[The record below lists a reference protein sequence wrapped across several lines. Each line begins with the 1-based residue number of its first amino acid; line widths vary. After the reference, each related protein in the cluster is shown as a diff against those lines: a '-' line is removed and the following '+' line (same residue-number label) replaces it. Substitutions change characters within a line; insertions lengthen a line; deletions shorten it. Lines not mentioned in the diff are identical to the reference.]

1 MKKSI
6 LVMLSIFLVGSL
18 LFVPTL
24 VKKVQSAIRK
34 PYFLLV
40 SIDACR
46 ADYLDLVEM
55 PNLKILSSSGATF
68 SNAWVGQLR
77 NDTPPG
83 HTTMATGAFPKN
95 DGILG
100 FSWKDPKTNKVVN
113 VTSWEAV
120 TAGLMTKTI
129 QQSGCSSIG
138 SIVKSTYPDAKVV
151 AISSNKYYAATAL
164 GAQSADYI
172 IFNKNDKTSDKKTKG
187 AKTLELAGV
196 KGYMPPRSLLEDP
209 SFKRPI
215 KNLTDGDT
223 WATDVAIR
231 MIELIK
237 PQVLLLNLP
246 LVDEAGHAS
255 GGITKMEV
263 MAPILKNIDLQLG
276 KLIEA
281 YKKAGIFDQTLFVV
295 TSDHGMT
302 PRLKTIDDTILK
314 NILIGQV
321 AFPGGRAD
329 YYLNNPENAWFIAEM
344 ISAYKIDGIDAVYYK
359 TTNEKGAYVYN
370 PTVTSTE
377 ALSKDLIS
385 CFRYLGAT
393 YASAKSPDLII
404 ITKENWKFGNS
415 KMVGDHG
422 QATWDNQH
430 IPLVIAGPGVKSG
443 WTSEG
448 CARLVDIA
456 PTVITLLGLKPDK
469 MDGIVLA
476 DIMQR
481 PLSKDLEKLTI
492 LNQWLKP
499 LMQAFKDLSLKNK

>member
-1 MKKSI
+1 MKKII
-6 LVMLSIFLVGSL
+6 LMVMSVFLLGSL
-18 LFVPTL
+18 MFVPSSI
-24 VKKVQSAIRK
+24 KRVQSAGYK
-34 PYFLLV
+34 PYVLV
-40 SIDACR
+40 ISVDACR
-46 ADYLDLVEM
+46 ADYLDQVDM
-55 PNLKILSSSGATF
+55 PNFKILASSGSTF

-83 HTTMATGAFPKN
+83 HTTIATGSFPKN

-129 QQSGCSSIG
+129 QQSGCTSIG
-138 SIVKSTYPDAKVV
+138 SIVKSSYPDAKVV
-151 AISSNKYYAATAL
+151 AISSNKYYAAAAL

-172 IFNKNDKTSDKKTKG
+172 IFNKNDKSSDKKTKG

-196 KGYMPPRSLLEDP
+196 KGFMPPQLLLDDP
-209 SFKRPI
+209 SFKRSI
-215 KNLTDGDT
+215 KNPTDGDT

-231 MIELIK
+231 ILELVK
-237 PQVLLLNLP
+237 PQVILLNLP
-246 LVDEAGHAS
+246 LTDEAGHAS

-263 MAPILKNIDLQLG
+263 MSPVLKNVDVQLG
-276 KLIEA
+276 KLIDA

-314 NILIGQV
+314 NILTGQV

-329 YYLNNPENAWFIAEM
+329 YYLNIPGNAWFIAEM
-344 ISAYKIDGIDAVYYK
+344 ISAYKIEGIDAVYYK

-370 PTVTSTE
+370 PTVTATE
-377 ALSKDLIS
+377 VLSKELIS
-385 CFRYLGAT
+385 CYRYLGAT
-393 YASAKSPDLII
+393 YASAKSPDLIL

-430 IPLVIAGPGVKSG
+430 IPLLFAGLGVKKGVSDG
-443 WTSEG
+443 S
-448 CARLVDIA
+448 ARLVDIA
-456 PTVITLLGLKPDK
+456 PTIIALMGLKPDK

-476 DIMQR
+476 DILQT
-481 PLSKDLEKLTI
+481 PTSKDLEKLAT
-492 LNQWLKP
+492 LNKWLKP
-499 LMQAFKDLSLKNK
+499 LMQAFKDISLKNK